1 VDAADVFS
9 QSERILQERKHGTNA
24 AELQDLCAATHVAAT
39 FFRIYAS
46 ADTQQRD
53 KGNASRARSPDPIQG
68 QATDHSARRI
78 GSRSAAWRCGRDLR
92 GAVRGVER
100 GVARRGEARGLCPST
115 RPGPCGSSTGFPS
128 QGLAPKRWHP
138 LYHRSSRSGCGVS
151 GGGGATRT
159 AEWVRSHAGALDVAP
174 GPGPCPDGFYRAG
187 SGR

>member
-1 VDAADVFS
+1 MRGV
-9 QSERILQERKHGTNA
+9 
-24 AELQDLCAATHVAAT
+24 ATT

-128 QGLAPKRWHP
+128 PWAWPQSAGTRSTIAAAAVVAALAAAAGR
-138 LYHRSSRSGCGVS
+138 LGQRSGCARTPVRWMWRQGQGRARMVSIEQDQGGRDKEASQLGPAAAAGGAES
-151 GGGGATRT
+151 GGA
-159 AEWVRSHAGALDVAP
+159 
-174 GPGPCPDGFYRAG
+174 
-187 SGR
+187 